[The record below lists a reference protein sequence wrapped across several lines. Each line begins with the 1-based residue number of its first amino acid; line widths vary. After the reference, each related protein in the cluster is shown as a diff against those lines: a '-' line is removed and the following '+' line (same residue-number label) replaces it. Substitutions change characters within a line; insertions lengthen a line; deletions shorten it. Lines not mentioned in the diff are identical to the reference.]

1 MAAVDATGLAMRPV
15 SAHVGLRRAVALVD
29 VDTVLAGASCDAQH
43 DHRPSTTIASAAK
56 RRACAGASSRSTR
69 AMRASV
75 RPNRPVVVPRT
86 TLARSASI
94 RQRWH
99 VESAFSQHRRRFGST
114 LTVRRAAAQPHA
126 PILRVRTHNGVLLV
140 EAGSGVQQSKR
151 LTETEPDGPAVVG
164 RTWLH
169 PWFPMSFGR
178 RWRPFCHLSL
188 PSPKAADLAG
198 RTAPAWLGSCPCCAP
213 ALALCGLLAAPAL
226 RIGSTVC

>member
-1 MAAVDATGLAMRPV
+1 MAAVDATGLVMRPV

-56 RRACAGASSRSTR
+56 RRVCAGASSRSTR

-75 RPNRPVVVPRT
+75 RPNRLVVVPRT
-86 TLARSASI
+86 TIARSASI

-178 RWRPFCHLSL
+178 RWRLLL
-188 PSPKAADLAG
+188 PPEPAKPEGGRPRRPDRACLAG
-198 RTAPAWLGSCPCCAP
+198 IVSVLRTGIGLIFPRFGGHLCYAP
-213 ALALCGLLAAPAL
+213 
-226 RIGSTVC
+226 